1 MMNKRISTVYIGAI
15 ISAVMGVCYLALG
28 LLMRSWWLL
37 TLGGYYCVLGSLEI
51 ALIVGKDGKHGV
63 ARPTGWMLMFLSVPL
78 SGVVILSVVTE
89 RGHRFNIVPMLAI
102 AVLAFTK
109 ITFATVNLIRS
120 RSTRSQR
127 AISLRSILLVD
138 GLVSIFALQRSML
151 VSFDGMTPSEIVA
164 MNLSTGLAVLTITF
178 LIGLFLAKRGVRS

>member
-1 MMNKRISTVYIGAI
+1 MNKRISTVYIGAI

-51 ALIVGKDGKHGV
+51 GLIVGKDGKHSV

-109 ITFATVNLIRS
+109 ITFAAVNLIRS

-164 MNLSTGLAVLTITF
+164 MNLSTGLAVLAITF
-178 LIGLFLAKRGVRS
+178 LIGLFLAKRGARP